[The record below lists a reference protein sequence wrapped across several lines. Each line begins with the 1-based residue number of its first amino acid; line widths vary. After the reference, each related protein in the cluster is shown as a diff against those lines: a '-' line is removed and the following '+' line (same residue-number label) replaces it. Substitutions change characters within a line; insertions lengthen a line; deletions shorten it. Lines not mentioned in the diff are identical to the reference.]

1 MGKAKFSIKA
11 RRASHTK
18 TVIESRDFKLII
30 DEPEHMGGTDE
41 GPNPVEYLAA
51 ALAGCLNVTGH
62 MVANEMGI
70 KIENLEFEVE
80 GELDPRG
87 FMGKANNVRP
97 GYSQMNIKVNV
108 ETDADNETLNKWLDI
123 VEKRCPV
130 SDNIQNTTP
139 INLSIIKK

>member
-1 MGKAKFSIKA
+1 MKKVKFGIKA
-11 RRASHTK
+11 RRESQTK

-30 DEPEHMGGTDE
+30 DEPAHMGGTDE

-62 MVANEMGI
+62 VVANEMGI

-87 FMGKANNVRP
+87 FMGKADVRP
-97 GYSQMNIKVNV
+97 GYTQMNIKVNV
-108 ETDADNETLNKWLDI
+108 ETDADNETLNKWLNT